1 MPNNQTKMKVYYI
14 VFSQNFS
21 SSLNIRLVQLFAI
34 NSTGTCG
41 TKITTSLQR
50 ETFWRAFV
58 VNIMVHILGSN
69 QFVFLKLRIICFS
82 VIRM

>member
-1 MPNNQTKMKVYYI
+1 MPKIQTKMKVYYI

-50 ETFWRAFV
+50 KTFCRAFV
-58 VNIMVHILGSN
+58 VNIIVHILGSYK
-69 QFVFLKLRIICFS
+69 FGF
-82 VIRM
+82 

>member
-1 MPNNQTKMKVYYI
+1 MPKIQTKMKVYYI

-21 SSLNIRLVQLFAI
+21 SSLNIGLVQLFAI

-41 TKITTSLQR
+41 TKITTRLQR
-50 ETFWRAFV
+50 ETFWRAFA
-58 VNIMVHILGSN
+58 VNIMVHILASYK
-69 QFVFLKLRIICFS
+69 FVFHKFKIFCFS